1 MYHERASVHGK
12 WRLTSASHVKAIV
25 EPGIVWITC
34 REFDPL
40 TVAFCELVFK
50 PRAHRTNVWTT
61 PQERVGA

>member
-40 TVAFCELVFK
+40 TVAFCELVFE
-50 PRAHRTNVWTT
+50 PRA
-61 PQERVGA
+61 